1 MNFPVQVLVV
11 SFVLLLVFNVPV
23 AFSMGIASVLAMLA
37 MGDLPALV
45 AVAHKMITGIDE
57 FSLLAIPFF
66 ILSGLINFL

>member
-45 AVAHKMITGIDE
+45 AVAHR
-57 FSLLAIPFF
+57 
-66 ILSGLINFL
+66 